1 MIWKK
6 FQLCSQISKAP
17 TTITLWQMERG
28 IIKIRENTLA
38 VPIKS
43 NDLQKG
49 YVFHGQGK
57 LVLDAIVETDEG
69 AVGKSIEKGLNRTF
83 LMLGE
88 TKEIGR
94 QLTNASEE
102 DFTLMG
108 YESQQGF
115 VEKAEDLCDRFFRG
129 KMDSHESLDGDCGL
143 IFAFEND
150 TSKLDVLLAKD
161 SKLVYTTSDI
171 VFVSNENKVVLK
183 SPDEVVVSNNG
194 KSVIIRK

>member
-6 FQLCSQISKAP
+6 FQLDSPISKAT
-17 TTITLWQMERG
+17 TTITLWKMERG
-28 IIKIRENTLA
+28 IVEISENTVA
-38 VPIKS
+38 IPIKF
-43 NDLQKG
+43 NDHQKG

-57 LVLDAIVETDEG
+57 LLLDAIVETEEG
-69 AVGKSIEKGLNRTF
+69 AVGESIEKELNKPF

-88 TKEIGR
+88 NEEIGR

-108 YESQQGF
+108 YESQRGF
-115 VEKAEDLCDRFFRG
+115 IDKAEDLCDRFFRG
-129 KMDSHESLDGDCGL
+129 KMNSHESFDGDCGL
-143 IFAFEND
+143 VFAFENE

-161 SKLVYTTSDI
+161 SKLVYTTRDL
-171 VFVSNENKVVLK
+171 VFVANENKAVLK

-194 KSVIIRK
+194 KSVIIKK

>member
-6 FQLCSQISKAP
+6 FQLGSPISKAP

-38 VPIKS
+38 VPIKL
-43 NDLQKG
+43 DDHQKG
-49 YVFHGQGK
+49 YVFHGQSK
-57 LVLDAIVETDEG
+57 LLLDAIIETDEG
-69 AVGKSIEKGLNRTF
+69 AVGKSIEKELDKPF

-94 QLTNASEE
+94 QLINASEE

-129 KMDSHESLDGDCGL
+129 KMDSHESFDGDCGL
-143 IFAFEND
+143 VFAFEND

-161 SKLVYTTSDI
+161 SKLVYTTRDL

-194 KSVIIRK
+194 KSVIIKK